1 MPVFAD
7 FATLVGLSAVWSRFD
22 GRLGQIW
29 HSLRRRGVYAVL
41 IAAIIERM
49 FRRLKDFRR
58 TATRYDKL
66 GRNFFSAVLIAATVI
81 WWLN

>member
-1 MPVFAD
+1 MGTYRPA
-7 FATLVGLSAVWSRFD
+7 GAVVSRD
-22 GRLGQIW
+22 VAGSGRN
-29 HSLRRRGVYAVL
+29 LRRRGVYAVL

-66 GRNFFSAVLIAATVI
+66 GRNFFSAVLIAAIVI